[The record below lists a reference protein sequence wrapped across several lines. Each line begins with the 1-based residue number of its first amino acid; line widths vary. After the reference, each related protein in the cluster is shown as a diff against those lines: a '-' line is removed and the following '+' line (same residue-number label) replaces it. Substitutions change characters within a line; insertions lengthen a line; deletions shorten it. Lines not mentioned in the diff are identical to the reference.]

1 MWIVHHHPHTRTH
14 MNRLA
19 IQLKSAVESSGL
31 TRAQICEQCGL
42 EPAALSKYLAG
53 KMHPRKN
60 VLSRLIKIIPQDL
73 IGQVY
78 AAYIMDSLPEEANAY
93 VSVRS
98 TEKSK
103 LPKKDSRKYN
113 APPLPK
119 DLEEAFD
126 YLRSMAGK
134 SPVVADS
141 ILSTYKM
148 MKSLD
153 LKMP

>member
-1 MWIVHHHPHTRTH
+1 

-19 IQLKSAVESSGL
+19 IQLQSAVESSGL
-31 TRAQICEQCGL
+31 TRAQICEQCDL
-42 EPAALSKYLAG
+42 EPAALSKYLTG

-60 VLSRLIKIIPQDL
+60 VLARLMQIIPQDL

-78 AAYIMDSLPEEANAY
+78 AAYIMDRLPEDAADH
-93 VSVRS
+93 VTVQKRS
-98 TEKSK
+98 AERSKRPTKSSHA
-103 LPKKDSRKYN
+103 DN

-119 DLEEAFD
+119 DLEEAFG
-126 YLRSMAGK
+126 YLRTMAGK

-148 MKSLD
+148 MKCLD
-153 LKMP
+153 LEML